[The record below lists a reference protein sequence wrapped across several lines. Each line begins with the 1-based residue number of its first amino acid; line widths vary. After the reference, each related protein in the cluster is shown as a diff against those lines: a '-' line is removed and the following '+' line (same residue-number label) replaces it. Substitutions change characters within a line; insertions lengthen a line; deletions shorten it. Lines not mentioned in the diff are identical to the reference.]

1 MALIKCPECGKEV
14 SDKAKTCPNCGCPI
28 DRFLDKR
35 DFQTYTLIAYLLF
48 LFFLVFHDISP
59 YWLCNQFHIIGINI
73 CFFYCIV
80 KVRRKTMYT
89 ISYTTYCIWNY
100 DCYTINRIACCIKHI
115 DTYFKAL

>member
-48 LFFLVFHDISP
+48 LFFWFSMIFLHIGWVINSILLVSTFVFSIVSLRSEER
-59 YWLCNQFHIIGINI
+59 LCILSAIPLIVSGI
-73 CFFYCIV
+73 
-80 KVRRKTMYT
+80 T
-89 ISYTTYCIWNY
+89 IAILLIES
-100 DCYTINRIACCIKHI
+100 
-115 DTYFKAL
+115 LVV